1 MRGVVRNHD
10 DDTEMGFVIFF
21 LQYVFEVYKKSVR
34 NNKEKSLTASHTPL
48 SLRCGRDSNPRPPA

>member
-21 LQYVFEVYKKSVR
+21 LQYVFEVYKKV
-34 NNKEKSLTASHTPL
+34 
-48 SLRCGRDSNPRPPA
+48 